1 MMTITFFFFKTIFE
15 AEKIFSLKNYYYN
28 KRVSNESMKI
38 NNYDSCE
45 NLKSCE
51 IILNY
56 FKNND
61 LYDSYKKN
69 VLNYI
74 VNSLQ
79 NIFNENNPKFEEKTS
94 QDLKNKILEFILKN
108 NLEKD
113 FEENLSQSNLNFI
126 NTFKL

>member
-1 MMTITFFFFKTIFE
+1 
-15 AEKIFSLKNYYYN
+15 
-28 KRVSNESMKI
+28 MKI

-45 NLKSCE
+45 NLKICE

-69 VLNYI
+69 FLNYI